1 MKKVG
6 AIIFVI
12 VMILII
18 ILGSLYII
26 DTSNMKNNKPVV
38 FSTWGKK
45 YTPPDTENLSNI
57 TNVELE
63 NLPKDYS
70 LEQAIKDGCFII
82 TNNKIY
88 NKNRLDEFIKNTEI
102 NAQNRKED
110 TIRIVQYTKEGE
122 PIITELSFKVKDE
135 TYILSGENVN
145 KTTYILKRD
154 NTRDSY
160 AEKQEITIDEDIPGE
175 IYTIGLQEGCESITL
190 SLALIAQINYVD
202 ANSKIYDSIDICSYL
217 PNAEIADSIYF
228 YGKVIESKQ
237 NYIIVEPNEGEEIR
251 KSADKISIGLGE
263 YNDAIYMEGTNV
275 KITYTGDVMESYPA
289 KVEATKI
296 ELKSVEN
303 FEIRFYD
310 KHPQTDA
317 KIHKILDK
325 SETDKYDYNIY
336 TYDGTVNILINEE
349 EMSLRNALLENK
361 IIMNEIIEKANKDL
375 KDNKI
380 TGDTY
385 KDGGSIIYNYENYTI
400 IKFHT
405 LGGNRD
411 VYIGTKSMTI
421 NDIQIT
427 ENRKIKE

>member
-6 AIIFVI
+6 VIILLI

-26 DTSNMKNNKPVV
+26 DANNMKNNKPVV
-38 FSTWGKK
+38 FSRWGKK
-45 YTPPDTENLSNI
+45 YTPPDIENRSDI
-57 TNVELE
+57 TNVGIE

-70 LEQAIKDGCFII
+70 LEQAIKDGCFVI

-88 NKNRLDEFIKNTEI
+88 NKNRLDEFIQNTEV
-102 NAQNRKED
+102 NAKNRKED
-110 TIRIVQYTKEGE
+110 KITIVQYTREGD
-122 PIITELSFKVKDE
+122 PIITEVSFKIKDE

-160 AEKQEITIDEDIPGE
+160 AERQEIIIDEDIPGE
-175 IYTIGLQEGCESITL
+175 IYTIGLQEGCESVTL
-190 SLALIAQINYVD
+190 SLALVAEIQYVD

-217 PNAEIADSIYF
+217 PNAEIADSLYF

-263 YNDAIYMEGTNV
+263 YNDAIYMVGTNV
-275 KITYTGDVMESYPA
+275 KITYTGYVMESYPA
-289 KVEATKI
+289 IVDAIKI

-310 KHPQTDA
+310 KHPQTDT

-325 SETDKYDYNIY
+325 SETNKYDYNIY
-336 TYDGTVNILINEE
+336 TYDGSVNILINGEE
-349 EMSLRNALLENK
+349 ISLRNALLENK
-361 IIMNEIIEKANKDL
+361 ITMNEIIAKANKDL

-400 IKFHT
+400 IKLHT
-405 LGGNRD
+405 LDGNRD
-411 VYIGTKSMTI
+411 VYIGTKSMSI
-421 NDIQIT
+421 NDV
-427 ENRKIKE
+427 KKYL